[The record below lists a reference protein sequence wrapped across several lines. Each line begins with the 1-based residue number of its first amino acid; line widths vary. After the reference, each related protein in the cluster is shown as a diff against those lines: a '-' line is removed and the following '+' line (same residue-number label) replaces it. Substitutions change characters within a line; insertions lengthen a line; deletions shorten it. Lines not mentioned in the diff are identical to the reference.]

1 MTYHLAYMN
10 LRGRGE
16 PVRWVLKALD
26 VSFTEERIDVLT
38 QWLSRKNEFEW
49 GQTPVLMVDG
59 VQLHQTTTICR
70 YLGEKH
76 HLASTDL
83 WNATRQQEVVEA
95 FHDVSF
101 DFSLAFTARI
111 KQDET
116 LKNNSLEKARKRLLE
131 IVLILESRIT
141 DQGWV
146 LSHDMTWVDVFLAAY
161 LESYSAYFPEILEGV
176 SKTQA
181 LMECVMAL
189 PVIKAWL
196 KIRPHWSSL
205 EDPQNFL

>member
-95 FHDVSF
+95 FHD
-101 DFSLAFTARI
+101 
-111 KQDET
+111 
-116 LKNNSLEKARKRLLE
+116 
-131 IVLILESRIT
+131 
-141 DQGWV
+141 
-146 LSHDMTWVDVFLAAY
+146 MTWVDVFLAAY